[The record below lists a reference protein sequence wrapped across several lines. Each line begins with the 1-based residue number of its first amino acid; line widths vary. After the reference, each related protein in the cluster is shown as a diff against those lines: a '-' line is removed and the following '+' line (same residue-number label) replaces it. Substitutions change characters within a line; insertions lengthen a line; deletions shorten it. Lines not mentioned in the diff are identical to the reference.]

1 MSKIFENIEH
11 QFDLL
16 SCMLSKLSDYDYKR
30 KGDHIS
36 SIGGHVRHVIEYVQ
50 ILINSDL
57 SKPIDYSVRKRDLN
71 ISDNREYALGVLDEL
86 KASLVKAD
94 QPVLIREEEEILTSS
109 YMREMLYMHEHIVH
123 HCAILRVELE
133 THEDFEIDPCF
144 GFANSTLKHMES
156 NVSA

>member
-1 MSKIFENIEH
+1 MSKIFQNIEH
-11 QFDLL
+11 QFDML
-16 SCMLSKLSDYDYKR
+16 SCMLTELTDHDYRK

-57 SKPIDYSVRKRDLN
+57 NQPIDYSIRKRDLN
-71 ISDNREYALGVLDEL
+71 ISDNREYALQVLAEL
-86 KASLVKAD
+86 KASLVRAD
-94 QPVLIREEEEILTSS
+94 QPVLIREESELFNSS
-109 YMREMLYMHEHIVH
+109 YLREMLYMHEHIVH

-133 THEDFEIDPCF
+133 TQQNCKIDPCF

-156 NVSA
+156 NVST